1 MDETQQNEQEELH
14 DDGID
19 NMEEIL
25 ENLNEQQMDDELSR
39 GFNDEI
45 ALAESFTSN
54 SLFSMN
60 SFDQTLEIQKMVR
73 NLLKLL

>member
-1 MDETQQNEQEELH
+1 
-14 DDGID
+14 
-19 NMEEIL
+19 MEEIS

-39 GFNDEI
+39 GLNDEI
-45 ALAESFTSN
+45 TSAESFTSN

-73 NLLKLL
+73 N